1 MKLKIVNK
9 KRFIIS
15 ITALCFLLLSC
26 TCAAISNK
34 TSKNISYNKRYVYNG
49 DTLWSIAE
57 EEKETNSYYKDKDIR
72 DIIYDLKKINNME
85 NSSLF
90 EGQELYIPYLSN
102 FDKS

>member
-15 ITALCFLLLSC
+15 ITVLLFLLLSC
-26 TCAAISNK
+26 TCAALSNR
-34 TSKNISYNKRYVYNG
+34 TSEKISYNKRYVYNG

-57 EEKETNSYYKDKDIR
+57 EEKETNSYYKDKDVR
-72 DIIYDLKKINNME
+72 DIIYDLKNINNMK
-85 NSSLF
+85 SSSIF